1 MYSVDKINLLVEQ
14 GVSFREAYQQIGKQI
29 NNGTYKAG
37 SPKNHTHQGSIG
49 NLCLDK
55 IRAKFT
61 N

>member
-1 MYSVDKINLLVEQ
+1 MYSVDKINSLVEQ